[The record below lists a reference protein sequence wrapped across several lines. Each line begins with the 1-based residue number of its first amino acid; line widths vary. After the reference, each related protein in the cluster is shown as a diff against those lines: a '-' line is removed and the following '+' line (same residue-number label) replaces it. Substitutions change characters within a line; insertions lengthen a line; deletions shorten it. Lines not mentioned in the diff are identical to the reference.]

1 MNIATEAKALFL
13 AMLFLA
19 ACHTQADDLSGIHVN
34 GRGTLEVTPDMG
46 TVTLQVRREG
56 TAADALKTE
65 LDEVVHS
72 VLSLTK
78 ELGISERDVIA
89 TALNID
95 PRYRQRG
102 NESAVEGLVATRT
115 IRIILRD
122 LTLFTELLN
131 GSLAAGVN
139 NVDPIR
145 LDTSRRGEVE
155 DEALTLAME
164 DAKREAARVAAGFDV
179 QLGPVTYVQVGIHS
193 PRPQARVA
201 GFAEASVSS
210 FSPGVITIE
219 RTVSA
224 TFSILSGD

>member
-1 MNIATEAKALFL
+1 MKRATRSRTFFL
-13 AMLFLA
+13 AALFLA
-19 ACHTQADDLSGIHVN
+19 ACHSQAETFSGIYVN
-34 GRGTLEVTPDMG
+34 GRGTLEVVPDMG
-46 TVTLQVRREG
+46 TVTLKVRREG
-56 TAADALKTE
+56 TAAHALKEE
-65 LDEVVHS
+65 LDEVIRS
-72 VLSLTK
+72 VLSLADK
-78 ELGISERDVIA
+78 LGIAEQDVTA

-164 DAKREAARVAAGFDV
+164 DAKQEAARVAAGFDV